1 MIEALRRNMMSAIIE
16 EESPYKDDY
25 GELYPKSSFSERG
38 DVLNLL
44 TELEEYFSRFDYGV
58 KFADSDED
66 VIVTNIGGPF
76 KKTAGYA
83 YVINGEIIRNES
95 VNNVSNIVL
104 PAEATNRMVF
114 VIFNFYGCGAN
125 TNKESLAIKKIS
137 YGNVHYVRNMYNW
150 DAKQVYIKKTVS
162 DVFHDNAQNQGSSDA
177 VEIDTCTLKL
187 FNDLNSRIV
196 KFNNYPNLES
206 VIIRRAAG
214 NVLYTGSYATFK
226 GCTNINKVT
235 LEWDSDEEIP
245 TYDVK
250 MQLPL
255 TATLYIPK
263 GTLDMYTN
271 KGWNFAE
278 IIEY

>member
-1 MIEALRRNMMSAIIE
+1 MIELRRNMMGVDTFG
-16 EESPYKDDY
+16 ESPFKEDY
-25 GELYPKSSFSERG
+25 GELYPQSSFSERG

-44 TELEEYFSRFDYGV
+44 TELETDFSKYDYGV

-66 VIVTNIGGPF
+66 IIVTKISGLF
-76 KKTAGYA
+76 KHEAGYA
-83 YVINGEIIRNES
+83 YVINGEIIKNES
-95 VNNVSNIVL
+95 VNNILNIVL

-114 VIFNFYGCGAN
+114 VIFNFYGCEAN
-125 TNKESLAIKKIS
+125 TIKESLAIKNIS
-137 YGNVHYVRNMYNW
+137 YSNVHYVRNMYNW

-162 DVFHDNAQNQGSSDA
+162 SVFHDNAQNQGSSDA

-187 FNDLNSRIV
+187 FNESNLRIV

-235 LEWDSDEEIP
+235 LEWDSEEEIP
-245 TYDVK
+245 IYNTK
-250 MQLPL
+250 MELPT

-263 GTLDMYTN
+263 GTKQIYID